1 MATYEGRLTRCY
13 TDSLEGNG
21 PFVCRRGRYYGGVKF
36 FGDRWTTFDE
46 RDADMSRVEY
56 GVELGHLEI
65 RKVPGGKRSGEKEAE
80 PVKKATTGEG
90 RGRGSSRRRGKR

>member
-1 MATYEGRLTRCY
+1 MASYEGRLTKCY
-13 TDSLEGNG
+13 TDALEGTG

-46 RDADMSRVEY
+46 RDVDMSRIEY

-65 RKVPGGKRSGEKEAE
+65 RKVPAAKVPAEKETE
-80 PVKKATTGEG
+80 PVKKATSGKG
-90 RGRGSSRRRGKR
+90 RSGGSSAKRGK